1 MQQLQ
6 TDQKSQR
13 EPILRFWRGQGLT
26 EADNDD
32 IPNESSSEGN
42 EEDQNIAE
50 SN

>member
-1 MQQLQ
+1 MEPIQ

-26 EADNDD
+26 EANNDD
-32 IPNESSSEGN
+32 IPNESSSEEN
-42 EEDQNIAE
+42 EEDQKVAE